1 MQKKLIY
8 VFSFVT
14 VLLLGYIGYTKFF
27 PRMSR
32 EEVKKETVTLKK
44 DYEFLKKDL
53 ELNLN
58 IVDSSNT
65 LIFAQK
71 KRIEEL
77 LGKSEL
83 TEEELNEAKTLMRE
97 ISKNVIGEYK
107 KQLSSSKTESHQL
120 SLENEKSKEYIENLN
135 SKIVALE
142 NQKKE
147 ITTKYIYE
155 KKESD
160 RKSNLLSYASNLSLS
175 NFVLTGFK
183 VRSSGKEIETEKA
196 RRIDKIKMS
205 FDINDNILADSGK
218 KELYIIIHKPDGTL
232 ATFENRPSGK
242 IRVDGKLLQF
252 SDKVYIDYEKNV
264 TKNVEFEWLNND
276 FKKGNYAFDIYENNF
291 KKISK
296 IGGTIKKLE

>member
-14 VLLLGYIGYTKFF
+14 LLLLGYIGYTKFF

-32 EEVKKETVTLKK
+32 EEVKKETVNLKK